1 MSFPESSMFD
11 PAKTPQMK
19 TERESGSFQGSSPAA
34 NAKRKKRKRSGIV
47 FLLLGLFAIF
57 SFISIAG
64 KAGSDPSGALIFF
77 ISAPLAV
84 LGGICTLVGI
94 FMILLGSGSNDSR
107 SSKQN
112 AEALDSDSEKDEE
125 DGEHDHNSADLGA
138 RHFVK
143 QTTSWAAAYVVGPL
157 VVLPLLFYLTF
168 QVFGRQLAEFF
179 FR

>member
-1 MSFPESSMFD
+1 MFD
-11 PAKTPQMK
+11 PAKRPEVK
-19 TERESGSFQGSSPAA
+19 TEKESGSFQGSSPAA

-47 FLLLGLFAIF
+47 FLLLGLFAVF
-57 SFISIAG
+57 FFISIAG

-84 LGGICTLVGI
+84 LGGICILVGI
-94 FMILLGSGSNDSR
+94 FMILSGLGPNDSR

-112 AEALDSDSEKDEE
+112 AESLDSEIEKNEE
-125 DGEHDHNSADLGA
+125 DREPGHNSSDLGA

-143 QTTSWAAAYVVGPL
+143 QTTSWAAAYVLGPL
-157 VVLPLLFYLTF
+157 VILPLLFYLTF
-168 QVFGRQLAEFF
+168 KVFGRQLVELF